1 MSCVWDTGV
10 AYSMY
15 HHEIRPCQEARQKKG
30 KLKFTIP
37 SSLCPPLSDKSP
49 RPNVGFIVGK

>member
-1 MSCVWDTGV
+1 
-10 AYSMY
+10 MY